1 MKYIHKSTLK
11 LYPKKKDI
19 YFYSKLFILNKSNV
33 MILMNEEVL
42 AMTEKKRI
50 TFPENFWWGSAWSAE
65 QAEGRGETGKA
76 ETVWERWYKEQP
88 YRFYNRIDSSIT
100 TDHIH
105 RYKEDVQLMKETG
118 HNSFRVSISWA
129 RMFPDDGVGTVN
141 PKAIAFYK
149 DLFTEMN
156 QNGIK
161 VFANLYHFDMPAK
174 LQDKGGWESRDVV
187 DAYVHFADTCF
198 KEFGD
203 LVYHWFTFNE
213 PLGPILGSY
222 LEDFHYPNIIDFK
235 RGAQAA
241 FFTILA
247 HAKAIQAFKKYSFE
261 SKIGVILNLSP
272 TFPRSQNPADV
283 QAAKIADLF
292 YTRSFLD
299 PMVKGE
305 FPSALVDL
313 LAQNQQLPA
322 DYTESDLTIISEN
335 TAQILGLNYYEPR
348 RVKARSSAVN
358 PESPFLP
365 EWFFEPHIMPGRRM
379 NEYRGWE
386 IYEKGIHDL
395 CMDIKNNYGNIE
407 SFISENGM
415 GVANE
420 ERFMD
425 ESGQVIDDYRI
436 DFIKDHLAYL
446 WLAIEDGCNIKG
458 YHLWTFIDCWSWI
471 NSYKNRYGLVSLDL
485 PTQKRTIKKSG
496 EFYKQLS
503 DDNGFDYDVDLLV
516 R

>member
-1 MKYIHKSTLK
+1 
-11 LYPKKKDI
+11 
-19 YFYSKLFILNKSNV
+19 
-33 MILMNEEVL
+33 
-42 AMTEKKRI
+42 MTEKKRI

-283 QAAKIADLF
+283 HAAKIADLF

-503 DDNGFDYDVDLLV
+503 NDNGFDYDVDLLV

>member
-1 MKYIHKSTLK
+1 M
-11 LYPKKKDI
+11 
-19 YFYSKLFILNKSNV
+19 SKQQLI
-33 MILMNEEVL
+33 
-42 AMTEKKRI
+42 
-50 TFPENFWWGSAWSAE
+50 FPEDFWWGSAWSAE

-76 ETVWERWYKEQP
+76 ETVWERWFKEQP
-88 YRFYNRIDSSIT
+88 TRFYQRIGSDVT

-105 RYKEDVQLMKETG
+105 RYKEDIQLMKQTG

-129 RMFPDDGVGTVN
+129 RMFPEDGVGTVN
-141 PKAIAFYK
+141 PKAIAFYR

-156 QNGIK
+156 NNGIK

-174 LQDKGGWESRDVV
+174 LQDQGGWESREVV
-187 DAYVHFADTCF
+187 EAYVTFADACF
-198 KEFGD
+198 EHFGD

-222 LEDFHYPNIIDFK
+222 LEDFHYPNLIDFK

-247 HAKAIQAFKKYSFE
+247 HAKAIEKHQARHLD

-272 TFPRSQNPADV
+272 TFPRSSNPADV
-283 QAAKIADLF
+283 EAAELADQF

-299 PMVKGE
+299 PMVKGV
-305 FPSALVDL
+305 FPEKLVSL
-313 LAQNQQLPA
+313 LKAYDQLPA
-322 DYTESDLTIISEN
+322 DYTEADLQLIHDH

-348 RVKARSSAVN
+348 RVKARLTAIN
-358 PESPFLP
+358 PEGPFLP
-365 EWFFEPHIMPGRRM
+365 EWFFEPHVMPGRKM

-386 IYEKGIHDL
+386 IYEKGIYDL
-395 CMDIKNNYGNIE
+395 CLDIKENYGNIE

-436 DFIKDHLAYL
+436 DFIKDHLAYV
-446 WLAIEDGCNIKG
+446 WKAIQEGANIKG

-471 NSYKNRYGLVSLDL
+471 NAYKNRYGLVSLDL

-496 EFYKQLS
+496 EFYKKMS
-503 DDNGFDYDVDLLV
+503 DDNGFEYETDYLV
-516 R
+516 

>member
-1 MKYIHKSTLK
+1 MTTQK
-11 LYPKKKDI
+11 L
-19 YFYSKLFILNKSNV
+19 S
-33 MILMNEEVL
+33 
-42 AMTEKKRI
+42 
-50 TFPENFWWGSAWSAE
+50 FPENFWWGSAWSAE

-76 ETVWERWYKEQP
+76 ETVWERWYAEQP

-105 RYKEDVQLMKETG
+105 RYKEDVKLMKETG

-129 RMFPDDGVGTVN
+129 RMFPEDGVGAVN
-141 PKAIAFYK
+141 PKAIAFYR

-156 QNGIK
+156 KAGIK

-174 LQDKGGWESRDVV
+174 LQDKGGWESREVV
-187 DAYVHFADTCF
+187 NAYVHFADTCF

-203 LVYHWFTFNE
+203 LVFHWFTFNE

-222 LEDFHYPNIIDFK
+222 LEDFHYPNLIDFK

-247 HAKAIQAFKKYSFE
+247 HAKAIEAFKTHGLE

-283 QAAKIADLF
+283 KAAEIADLF

-299 PMVKGE
+299 PMVKGT
-305 FPSALVDL
+305 FPSVLIDL
-313 LAQNQQLPA
+313 LKTYDQLP
-322 DYTESDLTIISEN
+322 DYCEEDLQTIHEH

-348 RVKARSSAVN
+348 RVKARSCAVN
-358 PESPFLP
+358 PDSPFLP
-365 EWFFEPHIMPGRRM
+365 EWFFENHIMPGRRM

-386 IYEKGIHDL
+386 IYERGIYDL
-395 CMDIKNNYGNIE
+395 CMDIKENYGNIE
-407 SFISENGM
+407 AFISENGM

-425 ESGQVIDDYRI
+425 ETGQVIDDYRI
-436 DFIKDHLAYL
+436 EYIKDHLAYL
-446 WLAIEDGCNIKG
+446 WKAIEEGCNIKG

-485 PTQKRTIKKSG
+485 PTQRRTIKKSG
-496 EFYKQLS
+496 EFYKKLS
-503 DDNGFDYDVDLLV
+503 DENGFEYEVDWLV
-516 R
+516 

>member
-1 MKYIHKSTLK
+1 MTKETQLVF
-11 LYPKKKDI
+11 PKD
-19 YFYSKLFILNKSNV
+19 
-33 MILMNEEVL
+33 
-42 AMTEKKRI
+42 
-50 TFPENFWWGSAWSAE
+50 FWWGSAWSAE

-76 ETVWERWYKEQP
+76 ETVWERWFKEQP
-88 YRFYNRIDSSIT
+88 NRFYKRIGPDTT

-105 RYKEDVQLMKETG
+105 RYQDDVQLMKQTG

-129 RMFPDDGVGTVN
+129 RMFPDDGIGEPN
-141 PKAIAFYK
+141 KKAIAFYR

-156 QNGIK
+156 NNGIK
-161 VFANLYHFDMPAK
+161 VFANLYHFDMPVA
-174 LQDKGGWESRDVV
+174 LQDQGGWESRAVV
-187 DAYVHFADTCF
+187 DAYVRFADTCF
-198 KEFGD
+198 TYFGD

-247 HAKAIQAFKKYSFE
+247 HAKAIEVFKKHQLE

-283 QAAKIADLF
+283 KAAEIADLF

-299 PMVKGE
+299 PMVKGT
-305 FPSALVDL
+305 FPEKLTSLLKTYDQMPVDYQT
-313 LAQNQQLPA
+313 A
-322 DYTESDLTIISEN
+322 DLTIIKEN

-348 RVKARSSAVN
+348 RVKARLTAIN
-358 PESPFLP
+358 PDGPFLP
-365 EWFFEPHIMPGRRM
+365 DWFFEHHVMPGRRM

-386 IYEKGIHDL
+386 IYEKGIYDL
-395 CMDIKNNYGNIE
+395 CIDIRDNYGNIE
-407 SFISENGM
+407 AFISENGM
-415 GVANE
+415 GVADE

-425 ESGQVIDDYRI
+425 KQGKVIDDYRI
-436 DFIKDHLAYL
+436 TFIQDHLAYL
-446 WLAIEDGCNIKG
+446 WQAIQDGCNIKG

-485 PTQKRTIKKSG
+485 ATQKRTIKKSG
-496 EFYKQLS
+496 YFYKTLS
-503 DDNGFDYDVDLLV
+503 EQNGFSYDTDLLI

>member
-1 MKYIHKSTLK
+1 
-11 LYPKKKDI
+11 
-19 YFYSKLFILNKSNV
+19 
-33 MILMNEEVL
+33 
-42 AMTEKKRI
+42 MTEKQL
-50 TFPENFWWGSAWSAE
+50 TFPADFWWGSAWSAE

-88 YRFYNRIDSSIT
+88 TRFYQRISSAVT

-105 RYKEDVQLMKETG
+105 RYKEDVQLMKQTG

-129 RMFPDDGVGTVN
+129 RMFPQGGKGAVN
-141 PKAIAFYK
+141 PKAIAFYR

-161 VFANLYHFDMPAK
+161 VFANLYHFDMPAD
-174 LQDKGGWESRDVV
+174 LQDIGGWESREVV
-187 DAYVHFADTCF
+187 EAYVNFADACF
-198 KEFGD
+198 ENFGD
-203 LVYHWFTFNE
+203 LVFHWFTFNE

-222 LEDFHYPNIIDFK
+222 LEDFHYPNLIDFK

-241 FFTILA
+241 FFTVLA
-247 HAKAIQAFKKYSFE
+247 HAQAIQKHREHHLS

-272 TFPRSQNPADV
+272 TFPRSSNPADV
-283 QAAKIADLF
+283 KAAEIADLF

-299 PMVKGE
+299 PMVKGI
-305 FPSALVDL
+305 FPEKLVEL
-313 LAQNQQLPA
+313 LREYEQLPEEVTSA
-322 DYTESDLTIISEN
+322 DLQTIKDN

-348 RVKARSSAVN
+348 RVKARLTAIN
-358 PESPFLP
+358 QDGPFLP
-365 EWFFEPHIMPGRRM
+365 EWFFENHVMPGRKM

-386 IYEKGIHDL
+386 IYEKGIYDL
-395 CMDIKNNYGNIE
+395 CMDIHDNYGNIE

-425 ESGQVIDDYRI
+425 ETGQVIDDYRI
-436 DFIKDHLAYL
+436 DFIKDHLAYV
-446 WLAIEDGCNIKG
+446 WKAIQEGANIKG

-471 NSYKNRYGLVSLDL
+471 NAYKNRYGLVSLDL
-485 PTQKRTIKKSG
+485 PTQGRRIKKSG
-496 EFYKQLS
+496 EFFKQMS
-503 DDNGFDYDVDLLV
+503 DDNGFVYETDYLI
-516 R
+516 

>member
-1 MKYIHKSTLK
+1 
-11 LYPKKKDI
+11 
-19 YFYSKLFILNKSNV
+19 
-33 MILMNEEVL
+33 MNEEVL

>member
-1 MKYIHKSTLK
+1 
-11 LYPKKKDI
+11 
-19 YFYSKLFILNKSNV
+19 

-420 ERFMD
+420 ERFID

>member
-1 MKYIHKSTLK
+1 
-11 LYPKKKDI
+11 
-19 YFYSKLFILNKSNV
+19 
-33 MILMNEEVL
+33 
-42 AMTEKKRI
+42 MTEKKRI

>member
-1 MKYIHKSTLK
+1 
-11 LYPKKKDI
+11 
-19 YFYSKLFILNKSNV
+19 

-283 QAAKIADLF
+283 HAAKIADLF

-503 DDNGFDYDVDLLV
+503 DNNGFDYDVDLLV